1 MSTTILSR
9 QDRRRLWLKVSN
21 RAPGWI
27 LRGYVFLI
35 LVFMIGPIMIT
46 AATSFNEGQI
56 SRFPPEGFSL
66 KWWQEAFTAEW
77 LDPILFTLKLA
88 VFVTFLSL
96 AASLPLAFGLV
107 RYRFPGRDAVSIMSL
122 GPLTLPNLVIGV
134 AILQTLIFFG
144 LRDWIGFPALIIGH
158 LVICMPYA
166 VRTIMVSLQT
176 IPPNVERAAMNLGAT
191 PQIVM
196 RSIVMPLIKSGLFA
210 GAVFAFIH
218 SFNDVNISIFL
229 SSPLEQVINV
239 KILGTLEFGFEPV
252 VAAVAVITFAI
263 PLALVY
269 GINRYVAIGDFL
281 YGARNR

>member
-1 MSTTILSR
+1 MTG
-9 QDRRRLWLKVSN
+9 RRLWLRITN
-21 RAPGWI
+21 RAPGWM
-27 LRGYVFLI
+27 LRAYVFLI
-35 LVFMIGPIMIT
+35 LVFMIGPIVIT

-66 KWWQEAFTAEW
+66 KWWGLAFSEEW
-77 LDPILFTLKLA
+77 FDPILFTLKLA
-88 VFVTFLSL
+88 VLVTFLSL
-96 AASLPLAFGLV
+96 LMSLPLAFGLA
-107 RYRFPGRDAVSIMSL
+107 RYSFHGRTAVSVMTL

-134 AILQTLIFFG
+134 AILQTLIFVG

-158 LVICMPYA
+158 LIICLPYA
-166 VRTIMVSLQT
+166 VRTIMISLQT
-176 IPPNVERAAMNLGAT
+176 IPPNVERAAMNLGAS
-191 PQIVM
+191 PLVVL
-196 RSIVMPLIKSGLFA
+196 RSIIMPLIKSGFFA

-263 PLALVY
+263 PLILVY
-269 GINRYVAIGDFL
+269 VINRYIAIGDFL
-281 YGARNR
+281 YGGRNR